1 MNASVA
7 EVSRA
12 AKQTPE
18 EAHAEVAAIV
28 DRAREAQKAIEN
40 YSQEQADALVTAVGW
55 HVFKNRE
62 SLAKLAV
69 DEGGFGRYED
79 KVAKFENRVLGTLAD
94 MADIKTCGI
103 VETNPEK
110 GLVKI
115 AKPVGVIAALIPT
128 TGPDATPPVKALGAL
143 KARNAIVVSP
153 HPRTKLTSVAVVEAM
168 RQGCREVGAPE
179 DLIQVIEQPS
189 IAKTEALMQLSDLV
203 VATGGAGMVKAAYG
217 SGTPAYGVGVGNS
230 VHVVDET
237 ADLDD
242 AAAMIAKAKTFDY
255 ATSCLAD
262 NAVVAEANI
271 YPALIEKLN
280 AAGGHLC
287 TLEQKKLLAKLM
299 WPDGGH
305 VPTID
310 VVAKPAARIAELA
323 GFELP
328 DDKTFLIVEEDG
340 TGHDHPF
347 SGEKLSVVLALFRYA
362 GGIDGAIDVV
372 NSIIGYQGLGHTCGI
387 HTTSDANVEELAMRT
402 KTARVIVNQN
412 LNEGAGSPRNG
423 MPYTLSLACGTWGGN
438 ITTENVSA
446 RHFVN
451 LTWVSRPL
459 KPRTITPESIFE
471 SHWAK
476 YGNA

>member
-1 MNASVA
+1 MTTVVA
-7 EVSRA
+7 DIA
-12 AKQTPE
+12 KKPKQTPE
-18 EAHAEVAAIV
+18 QAEAEIAAMIA
-28 DRAREAQKAIEN
+28 RARAAQQAIET
-40 YSQEQADALVTAVGW
+40 YSQAEADALATAVGW

-62 SLAKLAV
+62 ALARLAV
-69 DEGGFGRYED
+69 DEGGFGRYQD

-94 MADIKTCGI
+94 MAGIKTCGV
-103 VETNPEK
+103 VEEIPEK

-115 AKPVGVIAALIPT
+115 AKPVGVVAALIPT

-143 KARNAIVVSP
+143 KARNAIIVSP
-153 HPRTKLTSVAVVEAM
+153 HPRTKLTSIAVVEAM
-168 RQGCREVGAPE
+168 REGCREVGAPE
-179 DLIQVIEQPS
+179 DLIQVIAQPS
-189 IAKTEALMQLSDLV
+189 LAKTEALMRLADLV
-203 VATGGAGMVKAAYG
+203 VATGGAGMVKAAYS

-242 AAAMIAKAKTFDY
+242 AALMIARAKTFDY

-262 NAVVAEANI
+262 NSVLAASDI
-271 YPALIEKLN
+271 YAALLQKLID
-280 AAGGHLC
+280 AGGYLC
-287 TLEQKKLLAKLM
+287 TPEQKQQLARAM

-305 VPTID
+305 IPTID

-323 GFELP
+323 GFDLP
-328 DDKTFLIVEEDG
+328 DDRTFLIVEEDG
-340 TGHDHPF
+340 VGHDHPF
-347 SGEKLSVVLALFRYA
+347 SGEKLSVVLALYRYS
-362 GGIDGAIDVV
+362 GGIDAAVDLV
-372 NSIIGYQGLGHTCGI
+372 NRITGYQGLGHTCGI
-387 HTTSDANVEELAMRT
+387 HTTSDANVEALAMGT

-459 KPRTITPESIFE
+459 QPRVITPEAIFAT
-471 SHWAK
+471 HWAK